1 MAEKGKRYK
10 VISDSSGFFNEGE
23 IVIALENSSVP
34 FCIRENDYDGNNN
47 TFYYDVSKYDPLSYD
62 ELEEIESED
71 L

>member
-47 TFYYDVSKYDPLSYD
+47 ILHYNTSKYNPLKED
-62 ELEEIESED
+62 ELEEIESEE
-71 L
+71 

>member
-34 FCIRENDYDGNNN
+34 YCIRENDYDGNNN
-47 TFYYDVSKYDPLSYD
+47 ILHYNTSKYNPLKED
-62 ELEEIESED
+62 ELEEIESEE
-71 L
+71 